1 MQRARQLDG
10 MTLDDV
16 NQSYRS
22 LIALLRG
29 LDPRVAFT
37 LANSVWYRQ
46 QFNPLPG
53 FLDATRNYFAPPVE
67 ALDSASPAAAPT
79 INGWVSEQT
88 RGKIPTIVPDP
99 VPDDAVAYL
108 INAIYF
114 KGDWTMQFDPART
127 APGPFTLTTGAT
139 TSVPRMTHGRAVT
152 IGYLRDGDVTV
163 LDLPYSGEAFTMTI
177 ALPRDPAGIDSL
189 VPRLTAERRR
199 GSTGPPASAAL
210 GGSP

>member
-1 MQRARQLDG
+1 MIRRPPRS
-10 MTLDDV
+10 TLFP
-16 NQSYRS
+16 YTTLFRS
-22 LIALLRG
+22 
-29 LDPRVAFT
+29 
-37 LANSVWYRQ
+37 
-46 QFNPLPG
+46 
-53 FLDATRNYFAPPVE
+53 
-67 ALDSASPAAAPT
+67 

-127 APGPFTLTTGAT
+127 APGPFTLATGAT

-163 LDLPYSGEAFTMTI
+163 LDLPYSGGAVTMTI
-177 ALPRDPAGIDSL
+177 ALPRDPAG
-189 VPRLTAERRR
+189 
-199 GSTGPPASAAL
+199 
-210 GGSP
+210 GGSPGRGVTRGRGEGLGARAQCA